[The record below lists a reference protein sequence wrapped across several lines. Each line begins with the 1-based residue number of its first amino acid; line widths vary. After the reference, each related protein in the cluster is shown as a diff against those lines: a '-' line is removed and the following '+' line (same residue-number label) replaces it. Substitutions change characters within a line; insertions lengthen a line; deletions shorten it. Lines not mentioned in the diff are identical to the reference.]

1 MEKLQTVLTALT
13 PVQPSTKSEAKA
25 YDASIRQHI
34 ALLSSSTAEIH
45 PLVLDNSQK
54 ILENLDPSVHSI
66 SYLFVLQILS
76 ESIGSGLEI
85 SSKLP
90 LDKIVAFLYSFD
102 PIQIRYVGQSL
113 LSLLEKIGSGQLFSA
128 TVAVELLC
136 AVILRI
142 DPTGSLFTSTHFML
156 ARLAYDFDSVEAA
169 LQVIDRDILFYP
181 NSSNSKA
188 NGILCDAALL
198 PTSYISPQTGLT
210 DKITTAMVLEYNY
223 LRGLMYISRRDWG
236 KAEEALEQV
245 MSHPTKEKGVS
256 KIMVDSYK
264 RWVLVGLLGQG
275 KASAPLPYTSGTSQ
289 GSYKVIAKA
298 YDNVAEIFN
307 SGQAEKLKSQIEE
320 NAPIWEE
327 DGTSSLLQE
336 ILSSYQ
342 KWQIIGLRH
351 IYERVGIAEIR
362 QATLNAVTGKTLEDD
377 DAVLILIRQMIEAG
391 MLTGQLEKDE
401 SGSYLSFRQDGGAV
415 SEEEFATQIARSYRN
430 IEAIS
435 EQYKQMNKQLSSS
448 KEYVKFI
455 VREQKRGEKDGTDAG
470 VVFDSQ
476 IEDEDLMADVVAHS

>member
-1 MEKLQTVLTALT
+1 
-13 PVQPSTKSEAKA
+13 
-25 YDASIRQHI
+25 
-34 ALLSSSTAEIH
+34 
-45 PLVLDNSQK
+45 
-54 ILENLDPSVHSI
+54 
-66 SYLFVLQILS
+66 
-76 ESIGSGLEI
+76 
-85 SSKLP
+85 
-90 LDKIVAFLYSFD
+90 
-102 PIQIRYVGQSL
+102 
-113 LSLLEKIGSGQLFSA
+113 
-128 TVAVELLC
+128 
-136 AVILRI
+136 
-142 DPTGSLFTSTHFML
+142 ML